1 MFIEDLK
8 KEVGQEIK
16 IAADLLKKGSPQGYE
31 HLRNTLAHALFFA
44 REDKSIFFLQHM
56 LGPMR
61 QDVITTIGVNN
72 KGSLVEIGEKLD
84 SIVEALNKDDAD
96 TIVTLVFEIGLIVE
110 QQWRSALTSPSAK
123 INKPIFML
131 GHE

>member
-31 HLRNTLAHALFFA
+31 HLRNTLAHAVFFA
-44 REDKSIFFLQHM
+44 REDKPIFFLQHV

-61 QDVITTIGVNN
+61 PDVIATIGENN
-72 KGSLVEIGEKLD
+72 KDALVEIGEKLD
-84 SIVEALNKDDAD
+84 SVVEALDKDDVD
-96 TIVTLVFEIGLIVE
+96 TIVALVFEIGLIIE
-110 QQWRSALTSPSAK
+110 QQWRNALTSPSSK
-123 INKPIFML
+123 IKNPLFMI
-131 GHE
+131 GPG